1 MALHREGKVG
11 VAMPKTI
18 NIFVSEDGIVSIQ
31 GVPEDVQIHVYD
43 GVEDTHAYF
52 GEGND
57 NILSQKV

>member
-1 MALHREGKVG
+1 
-11 VAMPKTI
+11 MPKTI